1 LDGPSLL
8 LRLLYGLSSPHFVR
22 VRPLLF
28 GAI

>member
-1 LDGPSLL
+1 L
-8 LRLLYGLSSPHFVR
+8 LRLLRGLSSPQFVR

>member
-1 LDGPSLL
+1 L
-8 LRLLYGLSSPHFVR
+8 LRLLRGLSSPQFGR